1 MSDVQTAVERIQAQ
15 FPDAIQEIVEFRGET
30 TLVVDK
36 GALVEICTFARDT
49 EGLDFDRLSDQAGL
63 DYWPEEPRF
72 AVSYELYSLQHGT
85 DLRIKVYTPGDDPIL
100 PTLTGVWPTA
110 NWMEREIWDMFGI
123 TFTGHPDLR
132 RILLPHDWTG
142 HPLRKDYP
150 LGYEEIQFSFN
161 VERIDDQKPYA
172 KE

>member
-1 MSDVQTAVERIQAQ
+1 MSDVQNAVERIQAQ
-15 FPDAIQEIVEFRGET
+15 FPDAIREVVEFRGET

-36 GALVEICTFARDT
+36 GSLVEICTFARDT

-72 AVSYELYSLQHGT
+72 AVSYELYSLQNGT
-85 DLRIKVYTPGDDPIL
+85 DLRIKVYTPGDDPEL
-100 PTLTGVWPTA
+100 PTLSGVWPTA

-150 LGYEEIQFSFN
+150 LGYEEVQFSFN

>member
-1 MSDVQTAVERIQAQ
+1 MSDVQTAVERIRAQ
-15 FPDAIQEIVEFRGET
+15 FPDAVQEVVEFRGET

-49 EGLDFDRLSDQAGL
+49 EDLEFDRLSDVSGM

-72 AVSYELYSLQHGT
+72 AVNYQLYSMEHGT
-85 DLRIKVYTPGDDPIL
+85 DLRLKVYMPGDDPVL
-100 PTLTGVWPTA
+100 PSVAGVWPAA
-110 NWMEREIWDMFGI
+110 NWWEREIIDMFGL
-123 TFTGHPDLR
+123 TFTDHPDPR
-132 RILLPHDWTG
+132 RILLPFDWTG

-150 LGYEEIQFSFN
+150 LGYEEVQFSFN
-161 VERIDDQKPYA
+161 VKRIDDQKPYA